1 MKKLILGFSILAV
14 FFMLSFV
21 IADESSSKT
30 TEEFI
35 KKIAGKKGISEDEIE
50 NITQVNFTDLPK
62 EVNLENIDDTNLA
75 LYKITQKTNAP
86 IFLIAFSGER
96 IEGLDAKA
104 EKEVYANSFLTFG
117 KSERTKDSVFLET
130 AAGTESGINK
140 GYVML
145 REGSI
150 MGISTNLEVLNGDGE
165 VDVTIY
171 KGEKPL
177 GFSNSVDVTSAGIKI
192 DYDVQSGDIVNFKP
206 GDIISVYINN
216 KDGVSIKDVTTLI
229 EISSKI

>member
-1 MKKLILGFSILAV
+1 MKKLVLGLSILAV

-21 IADESSSKT
+21 IAGEASSKT

-35 KKIAGKKGISEDEIE
+35 KKVVEKKGIFEDEIE

-62 EVNLENIDDTNLA
+62 EINLGNIDDTNLA
-75 LYKITQKTNAP
+75 LYEIKQKTAAP
-86 IFLIAFSGER
+86 IFLITFSGER

-104 EKEVYANSFLTFG
+104 EEVTYTSSFLTFG
-117 KSERTKDSVFLET
+117 KNEKTGDSIFLET

-150 MGISTNLEVLNGDGE
+150 VGISTNLEVLNGEGE
-165 VDVTIY
+165 IKAIIY
-171 KGEKPL
+171 KGENPS
-177 GFSNSVDVTSAGIKI
+177 GFINSVDATSAGIKI
-192 DYDVQSGDIVNFKP
+192 DHDVQSEDIVNFKP